1 MGTVIGWSSPDTC
14 DTSCHEY
21 LVERPPQN
29 AAERSINA
37 RGEQADRGQQGPAST
52 TLQRST
58 PAVRRAS
65 LWFEQRKKEVVLS
78 SLSRLYSRTQRSGV
92 TVTLGRETNI
102 MGLDA
107 LRERLDVLDAQ
118 IVSLLS
124 ARAKVIREVAD
135 FKRRHG
141 LPIYVPEREAALIQ
155 RLQTINP
162 GPLPAAAVA
171 HIYQT
176 VLEEMRTFERAS
188 LVHESHAL

>member
-1 MGTVIGWSSPDTC
+1 M
-14 DTSCHEY
+14 
-21 LVERPPQN
+21 
-29 AAERSINA
+29 
-37 RGEQADRGQQGPAST
+37 
-52 TLQRST
+52 
-58 PAVRRAS
+58 
-65 LWFEQRKKEVVLS
+65 
-78 SLSRLYSRTQRSGV
+78 
-92 TVTLGRETNI
+92 TLGRETNI